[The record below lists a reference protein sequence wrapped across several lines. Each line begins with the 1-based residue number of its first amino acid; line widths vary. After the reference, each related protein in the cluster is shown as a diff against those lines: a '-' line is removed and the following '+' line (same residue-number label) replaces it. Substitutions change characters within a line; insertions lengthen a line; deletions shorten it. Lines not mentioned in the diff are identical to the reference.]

1 MEFIFLASTCKQK
14 ELYKMYEITKTYVVF
29 TNTTGLWWLKFLKSG
44 FRHCYL
50 LFSMQNGR
58 KWLEINPYSNQVVI
72 SLHRFSK
79 AQSIEDILRIRG
91 DNLSCAVQIK
101 NAPQKCAPLGFFTCV
116 ELVKR
121 VLGIHSARII
131 TPYQLYKKLKV
142 VGKNS

>member
-72 SLHRFSK
+72 SLHRFDEP
-79 AQSIEDILRIRG
+79 QSIEDILQIRG